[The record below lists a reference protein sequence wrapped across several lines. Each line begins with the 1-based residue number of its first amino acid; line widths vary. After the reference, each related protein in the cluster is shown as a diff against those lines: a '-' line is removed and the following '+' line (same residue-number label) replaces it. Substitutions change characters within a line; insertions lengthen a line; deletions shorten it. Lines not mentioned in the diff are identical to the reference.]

1 MATSIKILF
10 ITREI
15 VPFYY
20 GGIGTL
26 FKALAGMLNA
36 KGHKISFLSQAH
48 EDFDQEIFRQEYGP
62 AEIHF
67 VDSPGP
73 DKFPLSC
80 PDVGNVSSFQF
91 TYNLAVAE
99 KFDRIVSESPP
110 DIVISADFG
119 AEGLFVMAK
128 ARLGHYPGI
137 RFILHISGSLYHL
150 MTVYESGCVP
160 PMPSKLEDPQNRLIW
175 AMEDGCIPLAPEII
189 VPTLWTW
196 KETRSRIKIETNLH
210 VIPNYPDKNFSLSE
224 NGGSP
229 QTNRANNILFIGR
242 LDRCKGADL
251 LLKLFIDFHQVLP
264 SDTTL
269 TFIGRDCACKEYKST
284 FLQHWKDRI
293 PASCMD
299 KIKFLGQVDHSKV
312 TQYLKEAKLCIFPSR
327 WEVFGLVCLEA
338 MAHGVP
344 ILVSKNTGPAEVL
357 GADLQDYV
365 FDFENDTQQIITTI
379 QALCADPTD
388 NRQLRKKMRERARIL
403 TEQAK
408 TAMERLIASPA
419 PPPKA
424 LDENSRA
431 AILDALTRGSSAIG
445 DIAFHLGKD
454 ILSVQKHFP
463 LENGIYRDILM
474 GKIPSTAPPPK
485 ACHGFLCNLTAKFKK
500 IIGL

>member
-1 MATSIKILF
+1 MPPQKKILF

-26 FKALAGMLNA
+26 FKALAGMLSA

-48 EDFDQEIFRQEYGP
+48 GNFDQKIFRQEYGQ

-67 VDSPGP
+67 VDSPSP
-73 DKFPLSC
+73 DKFPMSC
-80 PDVGNVSSFQF
+80 SDVGKVSSFQF

-160 PMPSKLEDPQNRLIW
+160 PMPSKLQDPQNRLMW

-196 KETRSRIKIETNLH
+196 KETQKRIKVETNLH
-210 VIPNYPDKNFSLSE
+210 VIPNYPDKSFSLSE
-224 NGGSP
+224 KEQNS

-251 LLKLFIDFHQVLP
+251 LLKLFIKFHLVLP

-269 TFIGRDCACKEYKST
+269 TFIGRDCACKEYNST
-284 FLQHWKDRI
+284 FLQYWKNRI

-299 KIKFLGQVDHSKV
+299 KIKFLGQVDHSQV
-312 TQYLKEAKLCIFPSR
+312 NQYLQEAKLCIFPSR

-344 ILVSKNTGPAEVL
+344 ILVSKDTGPAEVL
-357 GADLQDYV
+357 GPELENYA

-403 TEQAK
+403 KEQTES
-408 TAMERLIASPA
+408 AMERLIASNA
-419 PPPKA
+419 PPTIPLNK
-424 LDENSRA
+424 NSRA
-431 AILDALTRGSSAIG
+431 AILDVLTRGSSAIG

-463 LENGIYRDILM
+463 IENGVYRDILI
-474 GKIPSTAPPPK
+474 GKVPLTSSHPK
-485 ACHGFLCNLTAKFKK
+485 LYQGISSKLAAKFKK